1 MSKFCAVNKFDN
13 VSFVRILFRSAESY
27 AFSFASSRLLC
38 AVSREDAAFDNSAEL
53 ELICSAASAALAFKV
68 SIAVESDT
76 LPSCTFSSALS
87 IVLIPVFTLV
97 NVADTVAAA
106 VGRSSYVLTVMP
118 SALRPANCFLT
129 ALLNALICCC
139 ISGSC
144 AASGLSL
151 STVVML
157 V

>member
-27 AFSFASSRLLC
+27 AVSFASSRLLC
-38 AVSREDAAFDNSAEL
+38 AVSREAAAFDNSAEL
-53 ELICSAASAALAFKV
+53 ELICSAASAAFAFKV

-76 LPSCTFSSALS
+76 FPSCTFSKALS
-87 IVLIPVFTLV
+87 IVLIPVFTFV
-97 NVADTVAAA
+97 KVADTVAAA
-106 VGRSSYVLTVMP
+106 VGRSSYVFTVMP
-118 SALRPANCFLT
+118 IALRPENCSLI
-129 ALLNALICCC
+129 ALLKASICCF

-151 STVVML
+151 STVIIL